1 LIFVHKS
8 ISYSINYISCP
19 LRDHISN
26 KVQITLLQ
34 VDRTS
39 EWFVPKFGSKKF
51 RISIGILFLPY
62 TSIVTCF
69 AALGAISGPLQ
80 LERVAAICVIYVLAL
95 GIGAHLLDA
104 VGGVMKA
111 ASHGAHD
118 ANGLTVGIIPQDD
131 ATMANEFCDIVIP
144 TGMGLTRDFLNA
156 LTADGIIIV
165 GGGSGTLSEVCAAYM
180 YKKPMVAIR
189 NLGGSIEPYIDG
201 FLDHRENIKIIG
213 VDTPQDAVKKILE
226 LITISYNSDTESTD
240 DEILDD
246 FNKIKSGEVSRMA
259 QKSSD

>member
-1 LIFVHKS
+1 MTKKRQILVIGNNTNGCTPKHEKIAFEVGAEIAKSDSVLITGG
-8 ISYSINYISCP
+8 
-19 LRDHISN
+19 L
-26 KVQITLLQ
+26 
-34 VDRTS
+34 
-39 EWFVPKFGSKKF
+39 
-51 RISIGILFLPY
+51 
-62 TSIVTCF
+62 
-69 AALGAISGPLQ
+69 
-80 LERVAAICVIYVLAL
+80 
-95 GIGAHLLDA
+95 
-104 VGGVMKA
+104 GGVMAA

-156 LTADGIIIV
+156 LTADGVIIV

-189 NLGGSIEPYIDG
+189 NIGGSVEPYIDG
-201 FLDHRENIKIIG
+201 FIDHRENIKIIG

-226 LITISYNSDTESTD
+226 LITAPYNGDTETTD
-240 DEILDD
+240 AEIIDA
-246 FNKIKSGEVSRMA
+246 FNKIKSGEASRMA

>member
-1 LIFVHKS
+1 MTKKRQILVIGNNTNGCTPKHEKIAYEVGAEIAKSDSVLITGG
-8 ISYSINYISCP
+8 
-19 LRDHISN
+19 L
-26 KVQITLLQ
+26 
-34 VDRTS
+34 
-39 EWFVPKFGSKKF
+39 
-51 RISIGILFLPY
+51 
-62 TSIVTCF
+62 
-69 AALGAISGPLQ
+69 
-80 LERVAAICVIYVLAL
+80 
-95 GIGAHLLDA
+95 
-104 VGGVMKA
+104 GGVMKA

-156 LTADGIIIV
+156 LTADGVIIV

-189 NLGGSIEPYIDG
+189 NIGGSVEPYIDG
-201 FLDHRENIKIIG
+201 FIDHRENIKIIG

-226 LITISYNSDTESTD
+226 LITAPYNGDTETTD
-240 DEILDD
+240 AEIIDA
-246 FNKIKSGEVSRMA
+246 FNKIKSGEASRMA